1 MESPAQTLVRPLEH
15 HGLEDSLR
23 EILAAIEIS
32 KRQGH
37 KEARLALLVG
47 LVAVPLQRACSER
60 CFEPTTSTTS
70 PTLKLGFVEI
80 VVAPERNWTAV
91 TRIFNP
97 AAEGLGEREFGGKA
111 RSGCGGVA
119 HA

>member
-37 KEARLALLVG
+37 KEAR
-47 LVAVPLQRACSER
+47 SH
-60 CFEPTTSTTS
+60 S
-70 PTLKLGFVEI
+70 
-80 VVAPERNWTAV
+80 
-91 TRIFNP
+91 
-97 AAEGLGEREFGGKA
+97 
-111 RSGCGGVA
+111 
-119 HA
+119 